1 MRIPLFIFS
10 SFIIFSLS
18 LIFIPSIDLNI
29 SSLFF
34 DQTTQSF
41 KPNAFL
47 YFIKEL
53 FQSTFPLLF
62 ILFVLTFI
70 GIYIKTK
77 QLNRPVLFL
86 ICTLVVSAIVIEIVM
101 KGEFGRARPRDII
114 EFNGDKQFTRAFEVS
129 DQCQKNCSFVSGHAG
144 IGFFF
149 LAFGFIVRKK
159 WAFLPGLALGLLLS
173 YTRIAQ
179 GGHFL
184 SDVVIAGFVTFGIAW
199 LNAIYWLKPKIT

>member
-129 DQCQKNCSFVSGHAG
+129 DQCQKNCSFVSGPAG

-149 LAFGFIVRKK
+149 
-159 WAFLPGLALGLLLS
+159 
-173 YTRIAQ
+173 
-179 GGHFL
+179 
-184 SDVVIAGFVTFGIAW
+184 
-199 LNAIYWLKPKIT
+199 